1 MADEDL
7 SHNYQRPHH
16 HHHHHRNNQDDDEMV
31 NIFDEL
37 KKRKSILLT
46 LFDARNEN
54 NELLN
59 VATQAPAPSK
69 DYCQLVL
76 TYRQVIYRC
85 WRIALRGD
93 SESRY
98 PREVRDNY
106 EDFAYDENTQRE
118 IGHVFGKP
126 TLVYVR
132 NIVEKG
138 KLDYLARLPTKILIK
153 IISFLNLEDIARLSQ
168 VNSQFRQLCRS
179 DSVWMELYKTY
190 YSNEITSDL
199 KRLAERDGWRKVFF
213 TNKIKLQLELR
224 RQSKMIKP
232 KPKVK
237 GGKQS
242 TKSTTNQ
249 RRVKYDS
256 DNEDTNP
263 DDLIE
268 TISSSKFRHST
279 FLTEN

>member
-7 SHNYQRPHH
+7 SHNYQRHH
-16 HHHHHRNNQDDDEMV
+16 HHHHHRNNQDDDGMV

-46 LFDARNEN
+46 LFDAKNEN

-106 EDFAYDENTQRE
+106 EDFAYDENTQRNYHSLIPSYGFYYNFFEFWIFTGE

-138 KLDYLARLPTKILIK
+138 KLDYLARLPTNLLIK

-168 VNSQFRQLCRS
+168 VNSQFRQVKTKHKLLNWCFFLYFCCFYNLIFLIKMLISFAEVILSGWNCIRLTTLMRS
-179 DSVWMELYKTY
+179 
-190 YSNEITSDL
+190 
-199 KRLAERDGWRKVFF
+199 
-213 TNKIKLQLELR
+213 
-224 RQSKMIKP
+224 
-232 KPKVK
+232 
-237 GGKQS
+237 
-242 TKSTTNQ
+242 
-249 RRVKYDS
+249 RV
-256 DNEDTNP
+256 
-263 DDLIE
+263 I
-268 TISSSKFRHST
+268 
-279 FLTEN
+279 